1 MKSSALVSINR
12 FDCCSCPS
20 DSGFRIRNVS
30 QHHGKESAMA
40 KVPAAKIQFLPE
52 DRTWIAEKIQEVLT
66 SGQLTLGK
74 YGSEFEKKFAE
85 LCGAR
90 HAIAV
95 NSGTSALEI
104 ILRSIGIDDKDVLV
118 PTNTFFATA
127 AAVVHAGGNPV
138 LIDMDPESF
147 SIRPE
152 DVEKALTARTA
163 GMIMVHIGG
172 IVSSKTPALIDLAR
186 EKGLWLVEDA
196 AHAHGS
202 SFHSISAGAF
212 GIAGSFSFY
221 PTKVMTS
228 GEGGMIVTND
238 DRIAEESRIYRD
250 QGKASFTV
258 NAHVRMGYNW
268 RMSEPHAIIGLKH
281 LERLPSMIEERRAVA
296 SIYDKGL
303 GEFENLYA
311 LKIPD
316 GGICNY
322 YKYIAVMKN
331 ARDRKGLKTELRER
345 YDVSL
350 AGEVYEEPLHKQPVF
365 AEYASGP
372 LPVSEDLCAR
382 HICLPVF
389 SGMKQSEA
397 VQVLDAL
404 KEVIG

>member
-1 MKSSALVSINR
+1 MT
-12 FDCCSCPS
+12 P
-20 DSGFRIRNVS
+20 
-30 QHHGKESAMA
+30 
-40 KVPAAKIQFLPE
+40 VPAAKIQFLPE
-52 DRTWIAEKIQEVLT
+52 DRIWIADRIQEVLA

-74 YGSEFEKKFAE
+74 YGNEFEKNFAQ
-85 LCGAR
+85 LCGVR

-104 ILRSIGIDDKDVLV
+104 ILRSIGIEGKDVLV

-127 AAVVHAGGNPV
+127 AAVVHAGGNPI
-138 LIDMDPESF
+138 LLDMDPETF
-147 SIRPE
+147 SIRP
-152 DVEKALTARTA
+152 DVVEKNLTPKTA
-163 GMIMVHIGG
+163 GVIVVHIGG
-172 IVSSKTPALIDLAR
+172 IVTAQMPALMELAR

-202 SFHSISAGAF
+202 SYRSTSAGAF

-238 DRIAEESRIYRD
+238 DKLAEESKIYRD

-281 LERLPSMIEERRAVA
+281 LDRLPSMISDRQAVA
-296 SIYDKGL
+296 ALYDLGL
-303 GEFENLYA
+303 RELKNLYA
-311 LKIPD
+311 LQVPP
-316 GGICNY
+316 GGVCNY
-322 YKYIAVMKN
+322 YKYIAVLKEK
-331 ARDRKGLKTELRER
+331 RDRKELKAILREKHG
-345 YDVSL
+345 VSL

-365 AEYASGP
+365 EKYSTGS
-372 LPVSEDLCAR
+372 LPISEDLCAR

-389 SGMKQSEA
+389 SGMQESDA
-397 VQVLDAL
+397 HQVLHAI

>member
-1 MKSSALVSINR
+1 M
-12 FDCCSCPS
+12 D
-20 DSGFRIRNVS
+20 
-30 QHHGKESAMA
+30 

-52 DRTWIAEKIQEVLT
+52 DRIWIAERIQEVLA
-66 SGQLTLGK
+66 SGQLTLGR
-74 YGSEFEKKFAE
+74 YGADFEKKFAQ
-85 LCGAR
+85 LCGVR

-104 ILRSIGIDDKDVLV
+104 ILRSLGIAGRDVLV

-127 AAVVHAGGNPV
+127 AAVVHAGGNPILV
-138 LIDMDPESF
+138 DMDPNSF
-147 SIRPE
+147 AVRPE
-152 DVEKALTARTA
+152 DIRKAITAKTA
-163 GMIMVHIGG
+163 GMVVVHIGG
-172 IVSSKTPALIDLAR
+172 IVSSQTQALVDLVE
-186 EKGLWLVEDA
+186 EKGLWIVEDA

-202 SFHSISAGAF
+202 SYHGTAAGTF

-228 GEGGMIVTND
+228 AEGGMIVTD
-238 DRIAEESRIYRD
+238 DDHIAEESRILRD

-258 NAHVRMGYNW
+258 NAHVRLGYNW

-281 LERLPSMIEERRAVA
+281 LERLPAMIEERRAVA

-303 GEFENLYA
+303 EEFENLCP

-331 ARDRKGLKTELRER
+331 QLDRKALKAELRDRYG
-345 YDVSL
+345 VSL

-365 AEYASGP
+365 AQYAPGP

-389 SGMKQSEA
+389 SGMTPSEA
-397 VQVLDAL
+397 AQVLDAL
-404 KEVIG
+404 KKVIG

>member
-1 MKSSALVSINR
+1 MN
-12 FDCCSCPS
+12 
-20 DSGFRIRNVS
+20 
-30 QHHGKESAMA
+30 

-52 DRTWIAEKIQEVLT
+52 DRIWIADRIQEVLA

-74 YGSEFEKKFAE
+74 YGAEFEKNFAQ
-85 LCGAR
+85 LCGTR
-90 HAIAV
+90 HAVAV
-95 NSGTSALEI
+95 NSGTSSLEI
-104 ILRSIGIDDKDVLV
+104 ILRSLGIEGKDVLV

-127 AAVVHAGGNPV
+127 AAVVHAGGNPI

-147 SIRPE
+147 AIRPE
-152 DVEKALTARTA
+152 DVEKAITAQTA
-163 GMIMVHIGG
+163 GLIQVHIGG
-172 IVSSKTPALIDLAR
+172 IVSAQTPELVEWTRA
-186 EKGLWLVEDA
+186 KGLWLVEDA

-202 SFHSISAGAF
+202 SHHSISAGAF
-212 GIAGSFSFY
+212 GIASSFSFY

-228 GEGGMIVTND
+228 AEGGMIVTDD
-238 DRIAEESRIYRD
+238 DRIAEEARIYRD

-281 LERLPSMIEERRAVA
+281 LERLPAMIEERRIIA

-303 GEFENLYA
+303 GEFNNLNS
-311 LKIPD
+311 LKIPN

-322 YKYIAVMKN
+322 YKYIAVMKDKQ
-331 ARDRKGLKTELRER
+331 DRKELKTVLRER
-345 YDVSL
+345 YGVSL

-365 AEYASGP
+365 AQYAPDP

-389 SGMKQSEA
+389 AGMKRSDA
-397 VQVLDAL
+397 TQVLEAL
-404 KEVIG
+404 KDVIG